1 MVKGNCLNRDR
12 GRTLKPLKPGCP
24 PTQLRQH
31 IPRVLRPLAGCGG
44 ARRWLCFLES
54 IHCYFQKHKQMQ
66 MSPQTLHNEM
76 QGEDSLSKSLNSP
89 SKQV

>member
-1 MVKGNCLNRDR
+1 MENPEILEIGVS
-12 GRTLKPLKPGCP
+12 
-24 PTQLRQH
+24 
-31 IPRVLRPLAGCGG
+31 PRPAPATHTSTAAALGLVRG

-66 MSPQTLHNEM
+66 MSLQTLHNEM